1 MPVICIQETVGRI
14 WPQGNAC
21 VSAITFVLQ
30 GVKQL
35 AQRKN
40 TPLVNQVSKWAQ
52 TCSRHHPHKSEIISF
67 PFKKKLTLYER
78 EVCMVVLILVLER
91 DFGLYSL
98 DG

>member
-1 MPVICIQETVGRI
+1 MPVIYIQEAVVESGLKEI
-14 WPQGNAC
+14 AC

-30 GVKQL
+30 GAQHL

-52 TCSRHHPHKSEIISF
+52 TCSRHHQHKSEIISF

-78 EVCMVVLILVLER
+78 EVCVVVLILVLGR
-91 DFGLYSL
+91 DFGLYSS
-98 DG
+98 DR